1 MRAYRLTGA
10 AADPMAGEGPVAVAL
25 WEAGAQAVALEGADL
40 VGYFLAEVELHGS
53 VDWGRWEQVDE
64 RDHVAAYHR
73 GLQAVSAGP
82 LVVAP
87 THRELT
93 LAPGQQVVWLD
104 PGMAFGT
111 GHHPTTLMALQAL
124 GALDLHGAE
133 VLDVGAGSGV
143 LAIAADRLGAARA
156 WGMDIDPATVEV
168 ARANARLNHARA
180 SFEAGAFG
188 EVPVPRPVDLLVANL
203 YAELHLRLLPGYL
216 GVLRPGGRALLTGIY
231 QERGARMLRQGLAS
245 AWVLEEE
252 RWDGDWALMQ
262 LRRAPP

>member
-1 MRAYRLTGA
+1 MT
-10 AADPMAGEGPVAVAL
+10 DTL

-40 VGYFLAEVELHGS
+40 VAYFASEIDLPDPADG
-53 VDWGRWEQVDE
+53 GAWEAVDE
-64 RDHVAAYHR
+64 RDHVAAYQR
-73 GLQAVSAGP
+73 GLQAVSAGQ
-82 LVVAP
+82 LVIAP

-111 GHHPTTLMALQAL
+111 GHHPTTLMALCAM
-124 GALDLHGAE
+124 GALDLHDAE

-143 LAIAADRLGAARA
+143 LAIAADRLGAAKA

-168 ARANARLNHARA
+168 ARGNARLNHARA

-188 EVPVPRPVDLLVANL
+188 EVPVPRPVDVLVANL

-231 QERGARMLRQGLAS
+231 QERGARMLRQGLGPH
-245 AWVLEEE
+245 WQLEEE

-262 LRRAPP
+262 LRRHPS